1 MFYGLQ
7 SRFFLR
13 NPSHHTETQDFLVLP
28 RFDPK
33 CIIPHGLTK
42 WSVIYGLQV
51 NKFYEDG
58 SYEKAIG
65 SSDDVSYY
73 FFVHGC

>member
-1 MFYGLQ
+1 M
-7 SRFFLR
+7 
-13 NPSHHTETQDFLVLP
+13 LP
-28 RFDPK
+28 RIDPK
-33 CIIPHGLTK
+33 CIIAHGRTK
-42 WSVIYGLQV
+42 LSVIYGLQV

-58 SYEKAIG
+58 SYEKATG